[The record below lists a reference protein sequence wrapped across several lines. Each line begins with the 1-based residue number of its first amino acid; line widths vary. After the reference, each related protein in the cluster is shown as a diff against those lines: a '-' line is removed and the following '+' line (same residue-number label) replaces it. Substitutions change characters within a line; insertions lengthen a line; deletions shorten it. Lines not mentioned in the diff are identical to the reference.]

1 MGKVR
6 IAALAIAALG
16 TAGGSLGDA
25 VAAPAAAS
33 ALPALALS
41 ASDLSAQRRR
51 VRPMRINVGTGPI
64 RRSATRIDVYPR
76 PYLYEYP
83 GPNAKRD
90 CVSWLEPEWRPSGT
104 VIVPRLRCRWVP
116 G

>member
-1 MGKVR
+1 MGKGR
-6 IAALAIAALG
+6 IAALVAAIGLAGASPGQAVGASVAAS
-16 TAGGSLGDA
+16 AR
-25 VAAPAAAS
+25 AAPA
-33 ALPALALS
+33 P
-41 ASDLSAQRRR
+41 SDFSAQRRTRPLR
-51 VRPMRINVGTGPI
+51 VYPAAGPV
-64 RRSATRIDVYPR
+64 RRAATRIDVYPR

-90 CVSWLEPEWRPSGT
+90 CVSWLEPEWRPTGT